1 MLLSPTHPDREGLAK
16 TVADLG
22 GTVIAVRAVYRGTAV
37 DSWIVLWRREGTERP
52 FVTHRVYPVNPV
64 ALYHGHYD
72 LLDADEVIA
81 DLNER
86 LGRPMTVEIES
97 QIRRA
102 LAGSV

>member
-1 MLLSPTHPDREGLAK
+1 MLLSPTHPDREGLAR

-37 DSWIVLWRREGTERP
+37 DSWIVLWRREDRDYA
-52 FVTHRVYPVNPV
+52 THRVYPVNPV
-64 ALYHGHYD
+64 ALHHGHYD

-97 QIRRA
+97 QIRHA